1 MQYIADLVLERVQ
14 TEIDDSMFSI
24 IMDET
29 NDISKTEQVSLC
41 LNYVHEGIKKEVLVG
56 FFETKR
62 TNGESLFN
70 LAKDAI
76 QSLNLDLKNIAGE
89 CFDGA
94 PNMCRL
100 HGGLTTLMKETSP
113 LSIYVQC
120 HAHRLN
126 LALESSLVQNL
137 KNALG
142 TIQSFYNFIGGIAKK
157 VASFKYIEVEGELL
171 SLSLKLLSETRWAC
185 RYEAMGANHKD
196 FGVLGA

>member
-1 MQYIADLVLERVQ
+1 MQYIADLILERVQ
-14 TEIDDSMFSI
+14 TEIDNSMFSI

-29 NDISKTEQVSLC
+29 SDISKTEQVSLC

-56 FFETKR
+56 FFENKR

-89 CFDGA
+89 CFDSA
-94 PNMCRL
+94 SNMCRL

-126 LALESSLVQNL
+126 LALESSLV
-137 KNALG
+137 
-142 TIQSFYNFIGGIAKK
+142 
-157 VASFKYIEVEGELL
+157 
-171 SLSLKLLSETRWAC
+171 
-185 RYEAMGANHKD
+185 
-196 FGVLGA
+196 